1 MLEKHWLLFLAAG
14 IGLIVV
20 EHTTLGIAL
29 AFVGFA
35 LARHKEEYAYME
47 NGSVDI
53 WKHES
58 VETHASV
65 Q

>member
-20 EHTTLGIAL
+20 EHTTLGIGL
-29 AFVGFA
+29 SFVGFA
-35 LARHKEEYAYME
+35 LARHKEDHAYMGT
-47 NGSVDI
+47 GSIDI

-58 VETHASV
+58 IETHASI

>member
-14 IGLIVV
+14 IGSIVV

-35 LARHKEEYAYME
+35 LARHKEEYTYME
-47 NGSVDI
+47 NSSVDI

-58 VETHASV
+58 VEAHASI

>member
-14 IGLIVV
+14 IGSIVV
-20 EHTTLGIAL
+20 EHTTIGIVL

-35 LARHKEEYAYME
+35 LARHKEEYVYME
-47 NGSVDI
+47 NSSVDI

-58 VETHASV
+58 VETHASI